1 MNLAPREVVSR
12 RMRFSLPP
20 SPRVPPHLVAL
31 AGMGAFLLDMALAGA
46 LLLALV
52 DRLAPPQ
59 DLPWKPFSLNQPL
72 GLATAGKLA
81 RIAAA
86 PAACRE
92 ALSEGGVTFTDQPAR
107 EEGFCSTRDTLR
119 FASRLAPAAPTMTC
133 PMALSYVLWERQ
145 VLAPAAR
152 EILGSPL
159 RRVDHYGTYACRTIY
174 GRPGERP
181 SQHARANALD
191 VAGFQLSDGP
201 KLSIIADFRDPGP
214 EGRFLRAARDGACRV
229 FGAVL
234 GPDYNAAHA
243 DHLHLDHSP
252 YHLCR

>member
-1 MNLAPREVVSR
+1 VKPTLPR
-12 RMRFSLPP
+12 P
-20 SPRVPPHLVAL
+20 SPSVVAL
-31 AGMGAFLLDMALAGA
+31 AELGAWLLDMALAGM

-72 GLATAGKLA
+72 GLATAGKLS
-81 RIAAA
+81 RIAAD
-86 PAACRE
+86 PKACRA
-92 ALSEGGVTFTDQPAR
+92 ALAEGGVRVVDQPTR
-107 EEGFCSTRDTLR
+107 EQGFCSTRDTVR
-119 FASRLAPAAPTMTC
+119 AAGRLSPAAPVMTC
-133 PMALSYVLWERQ
+133 PMALSYALWERQ
-145 VLAPAAR
+145 VLVPAAR
-152 EILGSPL
+152 DLLGA
-159 RRVDHYGTYACRTIY
+159 RITRVDHFGTYACRTIY

-191 VAGFQLSDGP
+191 VAGVRLSDGRRVTVA
-201 KLSIIADFRDPGP
+201 ADFRDPGAK
-214 EGRFLRAARDGACRV
+214 GRFLRTARDGACRV

-234 GPDYNAAHA
+234 SPDYNAAHA

>member
-1 MNLAPREVVSR
+1 
-12 RMRFSLPP
+12 MRFSLPP
-20 SPRVPPHLVAL
+20 SPCVPPHLVAL
-31 AGMGAFLLDMALAGA
+31 AEMGAFLLDMALAS
-46 LLLALV
+46 LLLFALV

-72 GLATAGKLA
+72 GLATAGKLS
-81 RIAAA
+81 RIAAD
-86 PAACRE
+86 PVACRL
-92 ALSEGGVTFTDQPAR
+92 ALSEGGIKFTDQPVR
-107 EEGFCSTRDTLR
+107 EKDFCSTRDTVR
-119 FASRLAPAAPTMTC
+119 FASRLAPAAPVMTC

-152 EILGSPL
+152 ETLEASIT
-159 RRVDHYGTYACRTIY
+159 RVDHFGTYACRTIY

-191 VAGFQLSDGP
+191 VAGFHLSDGR
-201 KLSIIADFRDPGP
+201 KLSIIGDFRDPGP

-234 GPDYNAAHA
+234 SPDYNAAHA

>member
-1 MNLAPREVVSR
+1 
-12 RMRFSLPP
+12 MRFSLPR
-20 SPRVPPHLVAL
+20 SPHIPPHLVTL
-31 AGMGAFLLDMALAGA
+31 AGLGAFLLDMVLAGA
-46 LLLALV
+46 LLFGLV

-72 GLATAGKLA
+72 GLATAGKLS
-81 RIAAA
+81 RIVAD
-86 PAACRE
+86 PAACRV
-92 ALSEGGVTFTDQPAR
+92 ALSEGGVTFTDQPVR

-119 FASRLAPAAPTMTC
+119 FASRLAPAAPIMTC

-152 EILGSPL
+152 EILGSSL

-174 GRPGERP
+174 GRSGERP

-191 VAGFQLSDGP
+191 VAGFRLADGR
-201 KLSIIADFRDPGP
+201 KLSIIGDFRDPGP
-214 EGRFLRAARDGACRV
+214 EGRFLRATRDGACRV

-234 GPDYNAAHA
+234 SPDYNAAHA
-243 DHLHLDHSP
+243 DHLHLDQSP

>member
-1 MNLAPREVVSR
+1 
-12 RMRFSLPP
+12 MRFSLPP

-31 AGMGAFLLDMALAGA
+31 AEMSGFLLDMALAG
-46 LLLALV
+46 LLLFALV

-59 DLPWKPFSLNQPL
+59 DLPWKPFSLNPPL
-72 GLATAGKLA
+72 GLATAAKLS
-81 RIAAA
+81 RIAAD
-86 PAACRE
+86 PVACRV
-92 ALSEGGVTFTDQPAR
+92 ALNEGGVKFADQPVR
-107 EEGFCSTRDTLR
+107 EKDFCSTRDTVR
-119 FASRLAPAAPTMTC
+119 FASRLAPAAPVMTC

-145 VLAPAAR
+145 VLTPAAR
-152 EILGSPL
+152 EILGA
-159 RRVDHYGTYACRTIY
+159 RVVRIDHFGTYACRTIY

-191 VAGFQLSDGP
+191 VASLRLSDGRR
-201 KLSIIADFRDPGP
+201 LSVLRDFRDAGP
-214 EGRFLRAARDGACRV
+214 EGRFLRAARDGACKV